1 VNGFARTLGP
11 VLGALFAAGA
21 LAGGC
26 FGFLRA
32 TLPQMSE
39 GQRIAARALAR
50 LDTWRSQGAVVQLGA
65 RTVGA
70 TCTAVRKGA
79 LVTYS
84 DGTRML
90 VRGRRVHALR
100 PLEATQERLLATT
113 TAADPEFVAA
123 EAVLGGSRSLYVAG
137 LAVRLSVGG
146 EPLLGRSVVD
156 GTPAYVLRLGRG
168 RPTVQLLVSQRTLL
182 PLAVR
187 YSSARLHG
195 TAQLL
200 AAPTGRRLAAVGG
213 AGC

>member
-1 VNGFARTLGP
+1 MNRFAHTLGP
-11 VLGALFAAGA
+11 VLGALVAAGV
-21 LAGGC
+21 LAGAC

-32 TLPQMSE
+32 TLPQMTE
-39 GQRIAARALAR
+39 GQRIATRALVR
-50 LDTWRSQGAVVQLGA
+50 LDAWRSQAAIVHLGG

-70 TCTAVRKGA
+70 TCTAVGRGA

-84 DGTRML
+84 DGTRVL

-100 PLEATQERLLATT
+100 PLKSTQERLLATT
-113 TAADPEFVAA
+113 TTADPEFVAA

-156 GTPAYVLRLGRG
+156 GIPAYVLRLGRG
-168 RPTVQLLVSQRTLL
+168 RPIVQLLVSQRTLL

-195 TAQLL
+195 SARLL
-200 AAPTGRRLAAVGG
+200 AAPEGRRLAAVGS